1 MKKIAYLALAL
12 VLTTACGGNK
22 SQMPQGSNDFA
33 VVTVETAEAD
43 LNTSYPATIKG
54 QQDIEIRPKIA
65 GHITRL
71 LVDEGA
77 SVRKGQALFEID
89 RTQYAAAVKAAEAQI
104 NVVKAQISTQ
114 ELTVA
119 NKKMLLDKAIIS
131 KYDYDMAVNS
141 LASLKAQLAAA
152 QAQLVNAKD
161 QLSFCTIVSPADG
174 VVGEIPY
181 RVGSLVSASTA
192 EPLTTV
198 SNISKMYVYFSMTE
212 KQLLGMSR
220 ETGGVK
226 EAIAKMPAVKLV
238 LADGTEYGQPGT
250 ISTISGVIDQTTG
263 SVQMRADFDNAG
275 HILRSGGT
283 GSVLIPT
290 HATNA
295 ILVPQKATYEI
306 QDKKFVY
313 TVGKDNKVKSTE
325 ITVLPQNDGKN
336 YVVTT
341 GLKAGDRIVVE
352 GINKL
357 KNDMEIQ
364 PITPAQSKAKQ
375 AKAQQH
381 MKDGKLPNED

>member
-1 MKKIAYLALAL
+1 MKKIAYLTLVLALA
-12 VLTTACGGNK
+12 TACGDKK
-22 SQMPQGSNDFA
+22 SGMPGSSNDFA
-33 VVTVETAEAD
+33 VVTVKATDAD

-54 QQDIEIRPKIA
+54 QQDIEIRAKVS
-65 GHITRL
+65 GHITRV

-77 SVRKGQALFEID
+77 TVRKGQALFEID

-104 NVVKAQISTQ
+104 NVVKSQIATQ

-131 KYDYDMAVNS
+131 KYDYDMATNS
-141 LASLKAQLAAA
+141 LESLKAQLAAA
-152 QAQLVNAKD
+152 KAQYLNAKD
-161 QLSFCTIVSPADG
+161 QLSFCTITSPSNG

-198 SNISKMYVYFSMTE
+198 SNIAKMYVYFSMTE
-212 KQLLGMSR
+212 KQLLGLSR
-220 ETGGVK
+220 EAGGVN
-226 EAIAKMPAVKLV
+226 EAITKMPAVRLM
-238 LADGTEYGQPGT
+238 LADGSEYGNPGV
-250 ISTISGVIDQTTG
+250 ISAISGVIDQATG
-263 SVQMRADFDNAG
+263 SVQIRADFDNAG

-290 HATNA
+290 HASNV
-295 ILVPQKATYEI
+295 IIIPQKATYEI

-313 TVGKDNKVKSTE
+313 TVGKDNKAKSTE
-325 ITVLPQNDGKN
+325 ITVLPQNDGKD
-336 YVVTT
+336 YVVTS

-357 KNDMEIQ
+357 KNEMEIN
-364 PITPAQSKAKQ
+364 PITPAESKAKQ

-381 MKDGKLPNED
+381 MKDGKLPTEE

>member
-1 MKKIAYLALAL
+1 MKKIAYLTLVLALA
-12 VLTTACGGNK
+12 TACGDKK
-22 SQMPQGSNDFA
+22 SGMPGSSNDFA
-33 VVTVETAEAD
+33 VVTVKATDAD

-54 QQDIEIRPKIA
+54 QQDIEIRAKVS
-65 GHITRL
+65 GHITRV

-77 SVRKGQALFEID
+77 TVRKGQALFEID

-104 NVVKAQISTQ
+104 NVVKSQIATQ

-131 KYDYDMAVNS
+131 KYDYDMAINS
-141 LASLKAQLAAA
+141 LESLKAQLAAA
-152 QAQLVNAKD
+152 KAQYLNAKD
-161 QLSFCTIVSPADG
+161 QLSFCTITSPSNG

-181 RVGSLVSASTA
+181 RVGSLVSAGTV

-198 SNISKMYVYFSMTE
+198 SNIAKMYVYFSMTE
-212 KQLLGMSR
+212 KQLLGLSR
-220 ETGGVK
+220 ESGGVN
-226 EAIAKMPAVKLV
+226 EAITKMPAVRLM
-238 LADGTEYGQPGT
+238 LADGSEYGNPGV
-250 ISTISGVIDQTTG
+250 ISAISGVIDQATG
-263 SVQMRADFDNAG
+263 SVQIRADFDNAG

-290 HATNA
+290 HASNV
-295 ILVPQKATYEI
+295 IIIPQKATYEI

-313 TVGKDNKVKSTE
+313 TVGKDNKAKSTE
-325 ITVLPQNDGKN
+325 ITVLPQNDGKD
-336 YVVTT
+336 YVVTS

-357 KNDMEIQ
+357 KNEMEIN
-364 PITPAQSKAKQ
+364 PITPAESQAKQ

-381 MKDGKLPNED
+381 MKDGKLPTEE